1 MPDDLIIENL
11 HGIADAIEL
20 ITVRFSTIAV
30 ADDLVMNPDGV
41 LILDAI
47 CMRLQIIGELL
58 KKIQKIDP
66 LVLKGYAQIE
76 WPNIMK
82 LRDIISH
89 HYDHVDHEIIFDIC
103 KNNIPALKKAI
114 QQILKD
120 QTAPDI
126 VR

>member
-1 MPDDLIIENL
+1 MMFRSWQEPRVDL
-11 HGIADAIEL
+11 
-20 ITVRFSTIAV
+20 TPFPMT
-30 ADDLVMNPDGV
+30 PF
-41 LILDAI
+41 
-47 CMRLQIIGELL
+47 
-58 KKIQKIDP
+58 
-66 LVLKGYAQIE
+66 
-76 WPNIMK
+76 PNIMK

-120 QTAPDI
+120 QTALGI

>member
-1 MPDDLIIENL
+1 M
-11 HGIADAIEL
+11 G
-20 ITVRFSTIAV
+20 
-30 ADDLVMNPDGV
+30 
-41 LILDAI
+41 I

-66 LVLKGYAQIE
+66 LVLQGYAQIE

-114 QQILKD
+114 QQIHKD

>member
-1 MPDDLIIENL
+1 MPDELIIENL

-20 ITVRFSTIAV
+20 IKNRFSTIVV
-30 ADDLVMNPDGV
+30 ADDLVMSPGGV

-58 KKIQKIDP
+58 KKIQKLDP
-66 LVLKGYAQIE
+66 LVLQKYAQIE

-103 KNNIPALKKAI
+103 KNNIPALEKAI
-114 QQILKD
+114 LQVLKD
-120 QTAPDI
+120 QTTP
-126 VR
+126 

>member
-20 ITVRFSTIAV
+20 IEIRFSTIAV
-30 ADDLVMNPDGV
+30 ADDLVMSPNGV

-66 LVLKGYAQIE
+66 LVLQGYAQIE

>member
-1 MPDDLIIENL
+1 MSPN
-11 HGIADAIEL
+11 
-20 ITVRFSTIAV
+20 
-30 ADDLVMNPDGV
+30 GV

-66 LVLKGYAQIE
+66 LVLQGYAQIE